1 VGPRRQPRSSPSAA
15 LRSPRSGLRRFR
27 RGSRPLAFPPRP
39 ASRSLISRPR
49 WCLSSLH
56 LAIGLHDPRFARP
69 AQQTPQSGRCHRNRT
84 SGGHGTEPGP
94 WGDKYGPTSPLSSH
108 PFSATHKHRGAAA
121 GNHRCRTSVGATT
134 VRASVGGG
142 KHTNRTRVI

>member
-39 ASRSLISRPR
+39 ASRPLISRPR

-69 AQQTPQSGRCHRNRT
+69 AQQTPQSGRRHRNRT
-84 SGGHGTEPGP
+84 SGGHGTEPGLGG
-94 WGDKYGPTSPLSSH
+94 GDKYGPTSPLSSH
-108 PFSATHKHRGAAA
+108 PFSATHKHWGAAA
-121 GNHRCRTSVGATT
+121 GNHHCHTSVPVPLPFGP
-134 VRASVGGG
+134 RFGGG
-142 KHTNRTRVI
+142 KH